1 MIQARG
7 GVGQGCIFESDER
20 QIVAVSLEYVGFQ
33 RIGETT
39 PRSLSPRG
47 SSVFSNDALA
57 SRERGR
63 GGGGD
68 VRTRRKLI
76 FDPGSIIPGETNRS
90 FRMES
95 YPIRRLPL
103 ILARVFSIART
114 GRSVFLLEIHT
125 LYDRSHCFYDYTLF
139 YTR

>member
-63 GGGGD
+63 AGGD

-125 LYDRSHCFYDYTLF
+125 LCDRSHCFYDYTLF

>member
-39 PRSLSPRG
+39 PRSLPPRRG

-63 GGGGD
+63 GGGD

-95 YPIRRLPL
+95 YH
-103 ILARVFSIART
+103 
-114 GRSVFLLEIHT
+114 G
-125 LYDRSHCFYDYTLF
+125 DYP
-139 YTR
+139 